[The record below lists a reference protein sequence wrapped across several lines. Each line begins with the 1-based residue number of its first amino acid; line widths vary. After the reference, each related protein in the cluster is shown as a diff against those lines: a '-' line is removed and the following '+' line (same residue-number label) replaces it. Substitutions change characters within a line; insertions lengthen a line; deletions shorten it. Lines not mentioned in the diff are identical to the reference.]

1 MTDCDLFDMYDDI
14 QFSGVPTIP
23 KDLSCTV
30 SWPNPMVSK
39 ATLKSY
45 AIMAT
50 DSPRLL
56 AAIQSACE
64 QASAEATDRFD
75 LNPD

>member
-1 MTDCDLFDMYDDI
+1 MYDVI

-23 KDLSCTV
+23 KAFSCLV
-30 SWPNPMVSK
+30 SGSNPMVWK
-39 ATLKSY
+39 AALKSY

-50 DSPRLL
+50 DSPQLI
-56 AAIQSACE
+56 AAVQSACE